1 MNKWNEEDEKFL
13 IDNNSTMNH
22 IEIAKKL
29 GKTDNAVRQKAIRL
43 NIITERVL
51 IPNESKWNKEED
63 KILME
68 NKDKRIQELLKIF
81 PNRTRQSIFYR
92 KHVIGAK
99 KYKIWDKKEI
109 QIVRDNLHKTDREIA
124 KMISHSES
132 GIKSERRRRQALKR
146 DPNKN
151 WTEKDIK
158 FLEKNQHL
166 GHKELTKLLGMEKR
180 RVYTKMVEMGL
191 LKTRSSNKLQ

>member
-1 MNKWNEEDEKFL
+1 MNKWDEEDEKFL
-13 IDNNSTMNH
+13 IDNNSIMNY

-29 GKTDNAVRQKAIRL
+29 GKTDSAVRHKLIRL
-43 NIITERVL
+43 NIMTDRFL
-51 IPNESKWNKEED
+51 IPNGNQWTKEED

-68 NKDKRIQELLKIF
+68 NKDKKIQELLKIF
-81 PNRTRQSIFYR
+81 TNRTRQSIFYR

-109 QIVRDNLHKTDREIA
+109 QIIKDNLDKSDNEIA
-124 KMISHSES
+124 KILNKSVISV
-132 GIKSERRRRQALKR
+132 KTKR
-146 DPNKN
+146 KRLGLLRTKPDQK
-151 WTEKDIK
+151 WIEKDIK
-158 FLEKNQHL
+158 FLEKNQYL

-191 LKTRSSNKLQ
+191 LKTRSSKKLQ